1 MKNTF
6 LLLLM
11 LAAGAGYAQER
22 HRFALGQHEFLLDG
36 KPFQIISGEM
46 HPARIPREYWLHR
59 IRMAKAMGC
68 NTIAVYVFWN
78 YQEVAPGQWDFRS
91 CNHDIAAFIRL
102 CQAEGMWV
110 LLRPGP
116 YVCAEWDW
124 GGLPTYLL
132 KIPDIRIRCMDP
144 RYMSA
149 VRKYII
155 RLSQEIVP
163 LQCDHGGPVLM
174 VQVENEYG
182 SYGNDRNYVAAVHRL
197 WQVNGV
203 TVPFYTADGPTD
215 FMLEA
220 GSLDSCAIGLDSGG
234 GDADFEVASRHN
246 PHVPAFSSESY
257 PGWLTHWK
265 EKWQH
270 PDTADIM
277 NEVRYLLSH
286 HRSFNLYVVH
296 GGTNF
301 GFTAGA
307 NAFSP
312 TQYQPDVTSYDY
324 DAPINEQG
332 RPTAK
337 YYALRKLIASYTDHR
352 LPPVPAPV
360 PVMEIP
366 PVEMVPDG
374 SLWDNLPKP
383 VHAVVPQPMEE
394 FGQSSGLIL
403 YRTKLIGHKSGS
415 LTITEPHD
423 FALVF
428 LNGHLVDTVYRDGG
442 HWTVQLPKTGVK
454 EPVLEILVEAMG
466 HINFAQYMIDRK
478 GITDRVTLNGMTLMN
493 WEMYTSLEKRWMM
506 YPPLSAL
513 LDTAR
518 RGIFFDGS
526 FRLDSVADT
535 YIDMNGFRKGIVWVN
550 GHNLGRYW
558 NVGPQMR
565 LYCPATWLKKG
576 ENEVRVL
583 DLLKTDAGIIR
594 GVKTLEGDGGT
605 GGDAAASGGG
615 GGKVSADGAGG
626 SGADAVK
633 VTAVERPDIGRVNPY
648 YVSNR
653 APLAPLNFIK
663 LPVGSVQPG
672 GWVRKYLELQRD
684 GLTGHLGEISA
695 WLEKRD
701 NAWYSGTGQ
710 GSHGWEEVPYWLK
723 GYGDLAYLLRDSV
736 MIATTQDWL
745 EKVFESQ
752 RPDGYF
758 GPRVVENPA
767 KDSIPDLWP
776 NMLMLWCMQ
785 SYWENSGDARVLT
798 FMTRYFKWELGIPD
812 GQLLRTY
819 WENSR
824 GGDNLYSIY
833 WLYDHTGE
841 KWLLDLAAK
850 IHRCTAN
857 WEQDTTLPNWHNV
870 NVAQCFREPATY
882 YMQTKDSAD
891 LRSTYTDFGLMRG
904 LYGQVPGGMFGAD
917 EDARKGY
924 SDPRQAVETCGMVE
938 QMSSDELLLGITGDP
953 MWADNCEDVA
963 FNTYPAAVLPDFR
976 GLRYLTA
983 PNMVVSDD
991 KNHSPGIE
999 NSGPFLLM
1007 NPFSSRCC
1015 QHNHS
1020 QGWPYYAEHL
1030 WMATPD
1036 NGVAALLYSSCEVK
1050 VKVGDGAA
1058 ATIKETTHYPFD
1070 STVRLRVGVNGPS
1083 RFPMYLRIPGWC
1095 TSARVRVNGVLA
1107 DVRPWADGYAKIEK
1121 TWVDGDEINLDL
1133 PMKIWVRTWE
1143 RNKNSVSVNYGP
1155 LSFSLKIKE
1164 NYVKV
1169 DSKASAIGDSKWQA
1183 GADQT
1188 KWPAFEIL
1196 PGSPWNFGLEL
1207 GGLGVGDGSSAGVGG
1222 GSGVGGGAAVA
1233 NFELVF
1239 KSWPKDDFPWT
1250 QEATPIEIRANGR
1263 QIQEWRVDGYGLC
1276 GVLPQSPVVVN
1287 TPEQPLELIPMG
1299 AARLRISSFPVVE
1312 R

>member
-1 MKNTF
+1 MKYI
-6 LLLLM
+6 LLLCLM
-11 LAAGAGYAQER
+11 GIGCPARTQER
-22 HRFALGQHEFLLDG
+22 HRFSLGGKDFLLDG
-36 KPFQIISGEM
+36 KPFQLISGEM
-46 HPARIPREYWLHR
+46 HPARIPREYWRHR

-78 YQEVAPGQWDFRS
+78 YLEPEPGKWDLRS
-91 CNHDIAAFIRL
+91 GNHDIAAFIRL

-124 GGLPTYLL
+124 GGLPAWLL

-149 VRKYII
+149 VRGYVA

-163 LQCDHGGPVLM
+163 LQCDHGGPILM

-182 SYGNDRNYVAAVHRL
+182 SYGNDRNYVKALRRL
-197 WQVNGV
+197 WQEHGV
-203 TVPFYTADGPTD
+203 TVPFYTADGPTP

-234 GDADFEVASRHN
+234 SDADFAQAAKKDPN
-246 PHVPAFSSESY
+246 VPAFSSETY

-265 EKWQH
+265 EKWQR
-270 PDTADIM
+270 PDTADLM
-277 NEVRYLLSH
+277 RELRYLLSH

-312 TQYQPDVTSYDY
+312 TQFQPDVTSYDY
-324 DAPINEQG
+324 DAPIDEQG
-332 RPTAK
+332 RPRPK
-337 YYALRKLIASYTDHR
+337 YFALRKLIGEYAGHP
-352 LPPVPAPV
+352 LPPVPDPV

-366 PVEMVPDG
+366 AVELQPVA
-374 SLWDNLPKP
+374 SIWDNLGVPKLTP
-383 VHAVVPQPMEE
+383 TPQPMES
-394 FGQSSGLIL
+394 FGQGSGLIL
-403 YRTKLIGHKSGS
+403 YRTKLIGHKSGQ

-423 FALVF
+423 FAIVF
-428 LNGHLVDTVYRDGG
+428 LNGRLIDTVYRDGG
-442 HWTVQLPKTGVK
+442 HWTVNLPETGVK
-454 EPVLEILVEAMG
+454 EPVLDILVEAMG

-478 GITDRVTLNGMTLMN
+478 GITDRATLDGMTLMN
-493 WEMYTSLEKRWMM
+493 WET
-506 YPPLSAL
+506 YPNLQKGKWATYRPPGVRISQP
-513 LDTAR
+513 
-518 RGIFFDGS
+518 GWFFMGA
-526 FRLDSVADT
+526 FQLDSLADT
-535 YIDMNGFRKGIVWVN
+535 YIDMSEFRKGILWVN

-558 NVGPQMR
+558 DVGPQQR
-565 LYCPATWLKKG
+565 LYCPAPWLKKG
-576 ENEVRVL
+576 RNNIMVL
-583 DLLKTDAGIIR
+583 DLLKMKAGWVR
-594 GVKTLEGDGGT
+594 GRKTLE
-605 GGDAAASGGG
+605 
-615 GGKVSADGAGG
+615 DGAAFAKA
-626 SGADAVK
+626 SAAEGATGASAEEERQGL
-633 VTAVERPDIGRVNPY
+633 TVEEVARPDLRKVNSNY
-648 YVSNR
+648 LSNR
-653 APLAPLNFIK
+653 APLEPLSFIK
-663 LPVGSVQPG
+663 LPVGSIEPR

-695 WLEKRD
+695 WLEKKD

-723 GYGDLAYLLRDSV
+723 GFGDLGYMLRDSG
-736 MIATTQDWL
+736 IIRTTKDWL
-745 EKVFESQ
+745 EKVFQSQ
-752 RPDGYF
+752 LPDGYF

-785 SYWENSGDARVLT
+785 HYYEYSADPRVLT
-798 FMTRYFKWELGIPD
+798 FMTRYFRWELGVPER
-812 GQLLRTY
+812 LFLRTY

-824 GGDNLYSIY
+824 GGDNLYSVY

-841 KWLLDLAAK
+841 RWLLDLGAK

-857 WEQDTTLPNWHNV
+857 WSQDTTLPNWHNV
-870 NVAQCFREPATY
+870 NVAQSFREPATY
-882 YMQTKDSAD
+882 YMQAKDSGF
-891 LRSTYTDFGLMRG
+891 LRSTYDDFSLIRR

-924 SDPRQAVETCGMVE
+924 DDPRQAVETCGMVE
-938 QMSSDELLLGITGDP
+938 QMASDELLTGVTGDP

-963 FNTYPAAVLPDFR
+963 FNTYPAAVMPDFR

-1036 NGVAALLYSSCEVK
+1036 NGMAALLYGSSSVRARVADGKEVS
-1050 VKVGDGAA
+1050 
-1058 ATIKETTHYPFD
+1058 IEETTHYPFD
-1070 STVRLRVGVNGPS
+1070 STVRLRVKSGSAIN
-1083 RFPMYLRIPGWC
+1083 FPLYLRIPGWC
-1095 TSARVRVNGVLA
+1095 DGAYVKVNGKVA
-1107 DVRPWADGYAKIEK
+1107 DVRLSPDGYVKIENR
-1121 TWVDGDEINLDL
+1121 WVPGDEVELVL
-1133 PMKIWVRTWE
+1133 PMRIKVRTWE
-1143 RNKNSVSVNYGP
+1143 RNKNSISVNYGP

-1164 NYVKV
+1164 NYVRV
-1169 DSKASAIGDSKWQA
+1169 DSKANATGDSKWQA
-1183 GADQT
+1183 NADT
-1188 KWPAFEIL
+1188 SGWPAFEIL
-1196 PGSPWNFGLEL
+1196 PGSDWNFGLEKEND
-1207 GGLGVGDGSSAGVGG
+1207 VEVEWR
-1222 GSGVGGGAAVA
+1222 V
-1233 NFELVF
+1233 
-1239 KSWPKDDFPWT
+1239 WPRNNFPWT
-1250 QEATPIEIRANGR
+1250 PGTSPIILRTKGR
-1263 QIQEWRVDGYGLC
+1263 QIPQWTVDRYGLC
-1276 GVLPQSPVVVN
+1276 GLLPVSPVKVS
-1287 TPEQPLELIPMG
+1287 TPVEPLELIPMG
-1299 AARLRISSFPVVE
+1299 AARLRISAFPVVE
-1312 R
+1312 GR

>member
-1 MKNTF
+1 MKYIF
-6 LLLLM
+6 LVLSM
-11 LAAGAGYAQER
+11 LAAGVGYAQGR
-22 HRFALGQHEFLLDG
+22 HRFSLGQHEFLLDG

-46 HPARIPREYWLHR
+46 HPARIPREYWLQR

-78 YQEVAPGQWDFRS
+78 YQEAAPGQWDFRS
-91 CNHDIAAFIRL
+91 GNHDIAAFIRL

-132 KIPDIRIRCMDP
+132 KIPDIRVRCLDP

-149 VRKYII
+149 VRRYIA
-155 RLSQEIVP
+155 RLSQEVLP
-163 LQCDHGGPVLM
+163 LQCDHGGPILM

-197 WQVNGV
+197 WQENGV

-220 GSLDSCAIGLDSGG
+220 GSLDSCAIGLDSGA
-234 GDADFEVASRHN
+234 GDADFDVASRHN
-246 PHVPAFSSESY
+246 PHVPAFSSETY

-277 NEVRYLLSH
+277 NEMRYLLSH

-301 GFTAGA
+301 GYTAGA

-312 TQYQPDVTSYDY
+312 TQFQPDVTSYDY

-332 RPTAK
+332 RATPK
-337 YYALRKLIASYTDHR
+337 YYALRKLIASYTDHP
-352 LPPVPAPV
+352 LPPVPEPV
-360 PVMEIP
+360 PLMGFG
-366 PVEMVPDG
+366 PVEMRPFA
-374 SLWDNLPKP
+374 SLWDHLGEPKRTVMPKP
-383 VHAVVPQPMEE
+383 VEA
-394 FGQSSGLIL
+394 FGESRPFII

-428 LNGHLVDTVYRDGG
+428 LNGRLIDTVYRDGG
-442 HWTVQLPKTGVK
+442 HWTVKLPETGVK
-454 EPVLEILVEAMG
+454 EPVLDILVEAMG

-478 GITDRVTLNGMTLMN
+478 GITDRVTLDGMTLMN
-493 WEMYTSLEKRWMM
+493 WEIYGMDKSKGGWTS
-506 YPPLSAL
+506 YPPLSFPKRASRQGNYFQG
-513 LDTAR
+513 A
-518 RGIFFDGS
+518 FV
-526 FRLDSVADT
+526 LDSVADT
-535 YIDMNGFRKGIVWVN
+535 YIDMSNFRKGMLWVN

-558 NVGPQMR
+558 NVGPQVR
-565 LYCPATWLKKG
+565 LYCPGVWLKKG
-576 ENEVRVL
+576 VNDVFVL
-583 DLLKTDAGIIR
+583 DLLKMEADSIR
-594 GVKTLEGDGGT
+594 GVQTLEGPDDG
-605 GGDAAASGGG
+605 
-615 GGKVSADGAGG
+615 
-626 SGADAVK
+626 VK
-633 VTAVERPDIGRVNPY
+633 VTAVGRPDVGRVNSY

-663 LPVGSVQPG
+663 LPVGSVEPG

-695 WLEKRD
+695 WLDKKD

-723 GYGDLAYLLRDSV
+723 GYGDLAYLLRDSA
-736 MIATTQDWL
+736 MIGVTREWL
-745 EKVFESQ
+745 EKVFASQ

-767 KDSIPDLWP
+767 KDSVPDLWP

-785 SYWENSGDARVLT
+785 SYYEYSGEAKVLT
-798 FMTRYFKWELGIPD
+798 FMARYFRWEMGVPE

-841 KWLLDLAAK
+841 RWLLDLAAK
-850 IHRCTAN
+850 IHRCTAD

-882 YMQTKDSAD
+882 FMQTKDSTD
-891 LRSTYTDFGLMRG
+891 LRSTYTDFTLMRR

-917 EDARKGY
+917 EDARRGY

-938 QMSSDELLLGITGDP
+938 QMSSDELLMGITGDP

-1020 QGWPYYAEHL
+1020 QGWPYYAEHM

-1036 NGVAALLYSSCEVK
+1036 DGVAALLYSSCLVK
-1050 VKVGDGAA
+1050 VKVGDGAVV
-1058 ATIKETTHYPFD
+1058 TMTETTHYPFD
-1070 STVRLRVGVNGPS
+1070 STVRIRVGVDRPS
-1083 RFPMYLRIPGWC
+1083 WFPLYLRIPGWC
-1095 TSARVRVNGVLA
+1095 ASARVRVNGVA
-1107 DVRPWADGYAKIEK
+1107 EDVRFLPDGYAKIGK
-1121 TWVDGDEINLDL
+1121 TWMDGDVVELDL
-1133 PMKIWVRTWE
+1133 PMQIQVRTWE
-1143 RNKNSVSVNYGP
+1143 QNKNSVSVSYGP

-1164 NYVKV
+1164 DYVNV

-1183 GADQT
+1183 GADQAR
-1188 KWPAFEIL
+1188 WPAFEIL
-1196 PGSPWNFGLEL
+1196 PGSAWNFGLET
-1207 GGLGVGDGSSAGVGG
+1207 GGAGVGG
-1222 GSGVGGGAAVA
+1222 GSEGGAA
-1233 NFELVF
+1233 NFEVVHRA
-1239 KSWPKDDFPWT
+1239 WPADDFPWT
-1250 QEATPIEIRANGR
+1250 QEAAPVEIRAKGR
-1263 QIQEWRVDGYGLC
+1263 RIPQWTVDQYGLC
-1276 GVLPQSPVVVN
+1276 GVLPQSPVAVS
-1287 TPEQPLELIPMG
+1287 TPEQLLELVPMG
-1299 AARLRISSFPVVE
+1299 AARLRISSFPVVG

>member
-1 MKNTF
+1 MATDV
-6 LLLLM
+6 
-11 LAAGAGYAQER
+11 GYAQDR
-22 HRFALGQHEFLLDG
+22 HRFSLGKDRFLLDG

-78 YQEVAPGQWDFRS
+78 YHEAKPGQWDFHS
-91 CNHDIAAFIRL
+91 GNHDIAAFIRL

-124 GGLPTYLL
+124 GGLPTWLL
-132 KIPDIRIRCMDP
+132 SFPDIRVRCMDP
-144 RYMSA
+144 RYMRA
-149 VRKYII
+149 VRQYIA
-155 RLSQEIVP
+155 RLSQEIIP
-163 LQCDHGGPVLM
+163 LQCDHGGPILM

-182 SYGNDRNYVAAVHRL
+182 SYGNDRNYIAAVHRL
-197 WQVNGV
+197 WEEHGV
-203 TVPFYTADGPTD
+203 TVPFYTADGPTA

-220 GSLDSCAIGLDSGG
+220 GSLDSCAIGLDSGD
-234 GDADFEVASRHN
+234 GDADFDQASKRN
-246 PHVPAFSSESY
+246 PNVPAFSSETY

-265 EKWQH
+265 EPWQH

-332 RPTAK
+332 RATPK
-337 YYALRKLIASYTDHR
+337 YYALRQVIGEYVGHP
-352 LPPVPAPV
+352 LPPVPEVV
-360 PVMEIP
+360 PVMGFG
-366 PVEMVPDG
+366 PVEMRPFA
-374 SLWDNLPKP
+374 SLWEGLPRP
-383 VHAVVPQPMEE
+383 VATVMPRPMEA

-403 YRTKLIGHKSGS
+403 YRTKLIGHKSGQ

-428 LNGHLVDTVYRDGG
+428 LNGHLIDTVFRDGG
-442 HWTVQLPKTGVK
+442 HWTVKLPETGVK
-454 EPVLEILVEAMG
+454 EPVLDILVEAMG

-478 GITDRVTLNGMTLMN
+478 GITDRVTLDGMTLMN
-493 WEMYTSLEKRWMM
+493 WETYNL
-506 YPPLSAL
+506 PLDEGMKGTFAKAAAL
-513 LDTAR
+513 KGEGQLR
-518 RGIFFDGS
+518 VERPGLFFKGVVE
-526 FRLDSVADT
+526 LDSVEDT
-535 YIDMNGFRKGIVWVN
+535 YIDLSQFRKGIVWVN

-558 NVGPQMR
+558 NVGPQQR
-565 LYCPATWLKKG
+565 LYCPASWLKKG
-576 ENEVRVL
+576 ENEVVVL
-583 DLLKTDAGIIR
+583 DLLKTDGMAYIR
-594 GVKTLEGDGGT
+594 GVTTSEGDGY
-605 GGDAAASGGG
+605 
-615 GGKVSADGAGG
+615 
-626 SGADAVK
+626 K
-633 VTAVERPDIGRVNPY
+633 VTEVKRPDVGQTNSY

-653 APLAPLNFIK
+653 APLAPLSFIK
-663 LPVGSVQPG
+663 LPVGNIQPG

-695 WLEKRD
+695 WLDKKD

-723 GYGDLAYLLRDSV
+723 GYGDLAYLLKDSG
-736 MIATTQDWL
+736 MIRVTRDWL
-745 EKVFESQ
+745 EKALLSQ

-758 GPRVVENPA
+758 GPRVVEHPE

-785 SYWENSGDARVLT
+785 SYYEYSSDPRVLA
-798 FMTRYFKWELGIPD
+798 FMTRYFRWEEGVPEA
-812 GQLLRTY
+812 QLLRTY

-824 GGDNLYSIY
+824 GGDNLYSVY
-833 WLYDHTGE
+833 WLYDHTGDA
-841 KWLLDLAAK
+841 WLLDLAGR
-850 IHRCTAN
+850 IHRQTAD
-857 WEQDTTLPNWHNV
+857 WTQDTTLPNWHNV

-882 YMQTKDSAD
+882 YMQAKDSEY
-891 LRSTYTDFGLMRG
+891 LRSTYVDFSLVRR
-904 LYGQVPGGMFGAD
+904 LYGQAPGGMFGAD

-924 SDPRQAVETCGMVE
+924 TDPRQAVETCGMVE
-938 QMSSDELLLGITGDP
+938 QMSSDELLMGITGDP
-953 MWADNCEDVA
+953 MWGDNCEDVA
-963 FNTYPAAVLPDFR
+963 FNTYPAAVMPDFR

-991 KNHSPGIE
+991 KDHSPGIE

-1036 NGVAALLYSSCEVK
+1036 NGIAGLLYSDCIVKARVGDVSGSAAGGTVVKDGVK
-1050 VKVGDGAA
+1050 VAGGTVV
-1058 ATIKETTHYPFD
+1058 TITETTHYPFD
-1070 STVRLRVGVNGPS
+1070 STVRFRIGVDWACS
-1083 RFPMYLRIPGWC
+1083 FPLYLRIPGWC
-1095 TSARVRVNGVLA
+1095 VSARVRVNGQEVA
-1107 DVRPWADGYAKIEK
+1107 VAFAPDGYAKIEK
-1121 TWVDGDEINLDL
+1121 TWVDGDQVELNL
-1133 PMKIWVRTWE
+1133 PMQMKVTRWE
-1143 RNKNSVSVNYGP
+1143 QNKGSVSVSYGP

-1164 NYVKV
+1164 DYVKV
-1169 DSKASAIGDSKWQA
+1169 DSKASAIGDSRWQA
-1183 GADQT
+1183 NADPA

-1196 PGSPWNFGLEL
+1196 PGSAWNYGLE
-1207 GGLGVGDGSSAGVGG
+1207 VASAGKVGPDLQ
-1222 GSGVGGGAAVA
+1222 VIR
-1233 NFELVF
+1233 
-1239 KSWPKDDFPWT
+1239 KPWPADDFPFT
-1250 QEATPIEIRANGR
+1250 QEAAPIEIRARGR
-1263 QIQEWRVDGYGLC
+1263 LIPGWTVDQYGLC
-1276 GVLPQSPVVVN
+1276 GVLPVSPVAVN
-1287 TPEQPLELIPMG
+1287 TPEQSLVLIPMG
-1299 AARLRISSFPVVE
+1299 AARLRISAFPVVAVQ
-1312 R
+1312 